1 MAERR
6 PILRTSG
13 VEIGFIEDS
22 TAFDLFDRPRCSYDV
37 VTGNLSDSTT
47 GKLVGYV
54 SSEKN
59 FVVPSRIAAELFGQP
74 RKADAELSL
83 IAGLPT
89 PSSSEDNEPTA
100 AGGSVAAAT
109 NTGEGSDDR
118 PKASIDSFDN
128 PPDPTE
134 SSVEEI
140 LSVEEDLMER
150 AMRLIRSGLEKRPL

>member
-74 RKADAELSL
+74 GEADAELSNMVE
-83 IAGLPT
+83 LPS
-89 PSSSEDNEPTA
+89 PSSEDSQP
-100 AGGSVAAAT
+100 AAAAP
-109 NTGEGSDDR
+109 GG
-118 PKASIDSFDN
+118 A
-128 PPDPTE
+128 
-134 SSVEEI
+134 
-140 LSVEEDLMER
+140 
-150 AMRLIRSGLEKRPL
+150 AAAAHLEVLAI